1 MKRPEFWYADQ
12 LSHWAVGTAI
22 SAAASLPLA
31 FTGVLLPAPAIFVG
45 LLASWAIGATRELL
59 QNWNDAPSAGAVE
72 DTQIDLVFWT
82 LGAFTG
88 VAPALW
94 I

>member
-12 LSHWAVGTAI
+12 LPHWAVGTAI
-22 SAAASLPLA
+22 SACASLPFV
-31 FTGVLLPAPAIFVG
+31 FTGALLPAPSIFIGV
-45 LLASWAIGATRELL
+45 LVSWGIGSARELI
-59 QNWNDAPSAGAVE
+59 QNWGDAPSKGAVE
-72 DTQIDLVFWT
+72 DTQIDLIFWT

-94 I
+94 A